1 MSLLFY
7 AYIFLVH
14 IFLKMNGHGEI
25 MKGDHRIVDGE
36 MIQDRIV
43 GGQPVDVS
51 LYPFMA
57 FIVNNGL
64 FSCGASVL
72 RKEYPAIILTA
83 AHCTNDI
90 TLNSDYDFVRLYA
103 SHINDPGSIDSR
115 IMRYEIHPYWNSTTI
130 DYDISLL
137 WLSTDISQ
145 YSFIETVAINSVSIG
160 EECCNSG
167 DDLQVIGYGSDCF
180 GCNDTLTMEYVDV
193 YYVDR
198 ATCAAAYPMNW
209 IRNTMNCAARTDSDA
224 CQGDSGGP
232 LMRIGTNQQVGI
244 VSWGLGCANPQY
256 PGVYSE
262 VGVFYDWIKPF
273 LETFT
278 TDCCM
283 YCALTSESRSGSGE
297 DASLFKEKYDN
308 EIKSNNKFDLLSG
321 QWDHSQILMFY
332 VMGITSIG

>member
-14 IFLKMNGHGEI
+14 IFLKMNGEI
-25 MKGDHRIVDGE
+25 RKVDSRIVGGQ

-51 LYPFMA
+51 VYPFIALLMRD
-57 FIVNNGL
+57 GGK

-83 AHCTNDI
+83 AHCEGAFD
-90 TLNSDYDFVRLYA
+90 SDDDFVRLYA
-103 SHINDPGSIDSR
+103 STTNDSNSIDSN
-115 IMRYEIHPYWNSTTI
+115 IMHYEIHPYYNSTSLEN
-130 DYDISLL
+130 DIALL
-137 WLSTDISQ
+137 WLSKDISE
-145 YSFIETVAINSVSIG
+145 YNFIETVTINPTSVG

-167 DDLQVIGYGSDCF
+167 DDLTIIGYGADCED
-180 GCNDTLTMEYVDV
+180 CDVTLTLEHVEVD
-193 YYVDR
+193 YVDR
-198 ATCAAAYPMNW
+198 ATCAAAYPINW
-209 IRNTMNCAARTDSDA
+209 VLNTMNCAARTDSDA

>member
-1 MSLLFY
+1 MSLLFHR
-7 AYIFLVH
+7 YIFLMH
-14 IFLKMNGHGEI
+14 MFLKMNGEI
-25 MKGDHRIVDGE
+25 IKVDHRIVGGE

-57 FIVNNGL
+57 LLMSGETPR
-64 FSCGASVL
+64 CGASVL

-83 AHCTNDI
+83 AHCEAAF
-90 TLNSDYDFVRLYA
+90 NSDDDFVRLYA
-103 SHINDPGSIDSR
+103 SRTDDPSSIDSK
-115 IMRYEIHPYWNSTTI
+115 IMRYEIHPYWNKTTVE
-130 DYDISLL
+130 YDIALL
-137 WLSTDISQ
+137 WLYKDISQ

-167 DDLQVIGYGSDCF
+167 DDLTIIGYGADCED
-180 GCNDTLTMEYVDV
+180 CDVTLTLEHVEVD
-193 YYVDR
+193 YVDR
-198 ATCAAAYPMNW
+198 ATCAAAYPINW
-209 IRNTMNCAARTDSDA
+209 VLNTMNCAARTDSDA